1 VGLWYVRHYLVFISV
16 APLLVGFVGLGKGS
30 LARQIVLGVGMTLAA
45 ALAFNSSLGQNAL
58 GEMLGTFDHAS
69 DANIRQE
76 NQHGASGV
84 AFDDGGRAFGA
95 IHLKILYTLFSPFP
109 WQGGSF
115 AMQMGKLDTLVWYYL
130 FSRLLR
136 SSARLWRLDRSI
148 FFMFLVFLVPLTI
161 AYATTMANIG
171 LILRQRFPIVF
182 IGAML
187 GMLSWP
193 ATPGWAAMNTGKLR
207 A

>member
-1 VGLWYVRHYLVFISV
+1 
-16 APLLVGFVGLGKGS
+16 
-30 LARQIVLGVGMTLAA
+30 
-45 ALAFNSSLGQNAL
+45 
-58 GEMLGTFDHAS
+58 
-69 DANIRQE
+69 
-76 NQHGASGV
+76 
-84 AFDDGGRAFGA
+84 
-95 IHLKILYTLFSPFP
+95 
-109 WQGGSF
+109 
-115 AMQMGKLDTLVWYYL
+115 
-130 FSRLLR
+130 LLR